1 MNWASAVEFLHIV
14 CVVFCTKKGD
24 MRITS
29 FIISYLLQVYNV
41 TEFLEEH
48 PGGDEV
54 LLLAAETLN
63 KMLELRTSSEC
74 LAEKDATDD
83 FEDVGH
89 SDSAKE
95 LMEKYY
101 VGDIDIST
109 LPEVDHKPFQLQAP
123 QPNPSS
129 GGAVKILQFLLPLLI
144 LAIAFALHFYG
155 KLISHIGQCLP
166 SMQLWC

>member
-1 MNWASAVEFLHIV
+1 M
-14 CVVFCTKKGD
+14 
-24 MRITS
+24 
-29 FIISYLLQVYNV
+29 

-54 LLLAAETLN
+54 LLLA
-63 KMLELRTSSEC
+63 
-74 LAEKDATDD
+74 AEKDATDD

-155 KLISHIGQCLP
+155 KNK
-166 SMQLWC
+166 